1 MAAMPAAVAG
11 GVAGLAFAGAL
22 GMVAVALFGLAR
34 MQAALPWFGGAGFDV
49 ADFAV
54 DPLRAALLAPLLLAA
69 AATITAAG
77 RPKPGLYALIAA
89 SVLAVLALDPAG
101 SLFWGLIALLLAS
114 WGRQGGAFALAAVP
128 AVLLTVAL
136 DIPALDPLFALAGG
150 AALLGG
156 GAWAARA
163 NTLAGFARATALGF
177 AGLALLALGLGA
189 APAAV
194 AAVIA
199 NALIAPVLGVAA
211 ATLTEA
217 TGTSA
222 LDWLGGIARGMPRFA
237 LLMGG
242 GLAFAAMLP
251 PGPGFVAFSAA
262 WRAAIGAGAW
272 TATVVLAL
280 WFALMGFAVLRAFAA
295 IALGRP
301 RSLRAA
307 AAEDAA
313 RPVLVAL
320 AALLL
325 GGAMFAV
332 ADFALA
338 VFALADPAWLGLALA
353 MAALAFAARRFLLR
367 AGPVDMPAYDDG
379 FARPPAWLPFGDPTT
394 QITATGFAGA
404 LRLPPRAQP
413 AWRWSCRAARWLA
426 VPFRP

>member
-22 GMVAVALFGLAR
+22 GMAAVALFGVPP
-34 MQAALPWFGGAGFDV
+34 MQAVLPWLGDPGFDV
-49 ADFAV
+49 AGFTV
-54 DPLRAALLAPLLLAA
+54 DPLRAGLLAPLLLAA

-77 RPKPGLYALIAA
+77 RPTPGLYALIAA

-128 AVLLTVAL
+128 SVLLTVAL
-136 DIPALDPLFALAGG
+136 DAPALDPVFALAGG

-163 NTLAGFARATALGF
+163 NTLAGFARATALGLT
-177 AGLALLALGLGA
+177 GLALLALGLGA

-194 AAVIA
+194 AAMIA
-199 NALIAPVLGVAA
+199 NALITPVLGIAA

-237 LLMGG
+237 LLTGG

-272 TATVVLAL
+272 TAIITLAL

-320 AALLL
+320 TAMLL
-325 GGAMFAV
+325 GGV
-332 ADFALA
+332 I
-338 VFALADPAWLGLALA
+338 VALADPARLGVALA
-353 MAALAFAARRFLLR
+353 IAALALAARRFLLR
-367 AGPVDMPAYDDG
+367 AGPVDVPAYDDG
-379 FARPPAWLPFGDPTT
+379 FARPPAWLPFGDPAT
-394 QITATGFAGA
+394 QITATGFAGG

-413 AWRWSCRAARWLA
+413 AWHWICRALHWLA
-426 VPFRP
+426 APFRP

>member
-22 GMVAVALFGLAR
+22 GMAAVALFGLAP

-77 RPKPGLYALIAA
+77 RPKPGLYALIVA
-89 SVLAVLALDPAG
+89 SVLAVLALGPYG
-101 SLFWGLIALLLAS
+101 SALGAVFWGGIALLLAL

-128 AVLLTVAL
+128 SVLVTVAL
-136 DIPALDPLFALAGG
+136 DAPALDPVFALAGG

-156 GAWAARA
+156 GLWAARA
-163 NTLAGFARATALGF
+163 NTLAGLARATALGF
-177 AGLALLALGLGA
+177 AGLALLSLGLGA

-194 AAVIA
+194 AAMIA
-199 NALIAPVLGVAA
+199 NALIAPVLGIAA

-272 TATVVLAL
+272 TAIVVLAL

-325 GGAMFAV
+325 GGAI
-332 ADFALA
+332 
-338 VFALADPAWLGLALA
+338 FALADPARLGLGLA
-353 MAALAFAARRFLLR
+353 MAALALGARWFLLR
-367 AGPVDMPAYDDG
+367 AGPVDVPAYDDG
-379 FARPPAWLPFGDPTT
+379 FARSPAWLPFGDPTT

-413 AWRWSCRAARWLA
+413 AWRWACRAGRWLA